1 MNFRLISCNVFQR
14 EACACLSRTPHVVD
28 IDFLELGEHARP
40 DNLRTL
46 VQARID
52 AAEAGS
58 RRYDAVLLLLG
69 LCGNAGAGL
78 VARTTQLVM
87 PRAHDC
93 ATILL
98 GSRGVFRE
106 HFGDNPS
113 QGFSSSGY
121 VERGEYYLRRPD
133 EGGGVGICDDA
144 FAELVKKYGQEDATY
159 IWETMHPVHPGDDRA
174 LFIRMP
180 GVDDSAQAANFRQK
194 AEADGKRYEEL
205 IGDMRLI
212 AALIE
217 GRWDPAEFLIV
228 PPGYQT
234 AGVYDWDQIVRAA
247 PSASPAGK

>member
-1 MNFRLISCNVFQR
+1 
-14 EACACLSRTPHVVD
+14 VD

-69 LCGNAGAGL
+69 LCGNAGVGL

-98 GSRGVFRE
+98 GSREAFRE

-113 QGFSSSGY
+113 LGFSSSGY

-133 EGGGVGICDDA
+133 EGGGVAIIDDA
-144 FAELVKKYGQEDATY
+144 YAELVKKYGEDNAQY
-159 IWETMHPVHPGDDRA
+159 IWETMHPSHVGDDRA

-180 GVDDSAQAANFRQK
+180 GVDDAAQAERFRQR

-205 IGDMRLI
+205 TGDMRLI
-212 AALIE
+212 AALID
-217 GRWDPAEFLIV
+217 GRWDPTEFLIV
-228 PPGYQT
+228 PAGHRT
-234 AGVYDWDQIVRAA
+234 AGVYDWDQIVRAT
-247 PSASPAGK
+247 PSATDEPK